1 MGSGVAEHELAYG
14 MLLIRQL
21 SYYTDCVAVFSP
33 SIFLVQGFMIKKK
46 ICHLVRFQGKKLK
59 QILVFN
65 LQSSQDIYI
74 FSADTV
80 SCCLSLTTDTS
91 CPASSPISGKSD
103 SVLHIRQRLFFP
115 LFYHWNFSIT
125 LVFISLYC
133 II

>member
-14 MLLIRQL
+14 MLLISQL

-46 ICHLVRFQGKKLK
+46 
-59 QILVFN
+59 N
-65 LQSSQDIYI
+65 LSFSKVSGEKAKTDTGVQSAIFTRYFF